1 MTTQTNNLD
10 FKTKKLKGEEVLN
23 KFLKKRN
30 SKINERKTKN
40 KFETKK
46 QKAKIKQWTNPFLN
60 QRLNKQTTQLQI
72 KPIPIQEINQA

>member
-46 QKAKIKQWTNPFLN
+46 QAPRFVVYNL
-60 QRLNKQTTQLQI
+60 
-72 KPIPIQEINQA
+72 